1 MLAVVAAVVCGDDA
15 NSKAEPTPTATS
27 NESSNVT
34 FTEAFCTRVV
44 DGDTIEVTIG
54 GTEYTVRYIGIDT
67 PELEDERPEY
77 RALAEE
83 AAQANRDMVEGR
95 NVSLQQDVS
104 ETDQYGRL
112 LRYVFVG
119 HQFVNAELV
128 SDGYAWAVSYPPD
141 TSYDNFFQ
149 GLASEAE
156 QEGLG
161 VWSLQ

>member
-1 MLAVVAAVVCGDDA
+1 M
-15 NSKAEPTPTATS
+15 PTVTS
-27 NESSNVT
+27 NASSNVT
-34 FTEAFCTRVV
+34 FTEAFCIRVV
-44 DGDTIEVTIG
+44 DGDTIEVIVDD
-54 GTEYTVRYIGIDT
+54 TEYTVRYIGIDT
-67 PELEDERPEY
+67 PELDDTRPEY

-83 AAQANRDMVEGR
+83 ATQANMGMVEGK
-95 NVSLQQDVS
+95 NVGLQKDVS
-104 ETDQYGRL
+104 ERDQYGRL

-119 HQFVNAELV
+119 LQFVNAELV

-141 TSYDNFFQ
+141 TSYDSFFR